1 MTNNMLCAS
10 GPQQTGPRLT
20 GECFVSNYRGT
31 RSAGHWAD
39 RRLLCK
45 FPPGDQDNRRMLCKF
60 PPGDQ
65 AHRKLL
71 CKFISGDL
79 AGMRLL
85 FMLPSGDPA
94 GRRLYKSSAGYWAG
108 KGLLWKFPSGN
119 RAAGMRLL
127 YKLPF
132 GTGLSGD
139 CYICTLP
146 SGDKA
151 GRSLLCKLSSHWCR
165 THKRLDDRPHW
176 QPLVVSLTLNQLVLR
191 P

>member
-1 MTNNMLCAS
+1 MTDNMLCAS

-45 FPPGDQDNRRMLCKF
+45 FPPGDQDDRRMLCKF
-60 PPGDQ
+60 PPGHQ

-85 FMLPSGDPA
+85 FMLCYHQGTQLAGCFINRQQVTGLARGCYESFHQETGLLAGGCSISYHLELGCQGTAIYVRYHQGTRPA
-94 GRRLYKSSAGYWAG
+94 GV
-108 KGLLWKFPSGN
+108 
-119 RAAGMRLL
+119 
-127 YKLPF
+127 
-132 GTGLSGD
+132 
-139 CYICTLP
+139 CYVTYHPIDVGHTNVLMTVP
-146 SGDKA
+146 IG
-151 GRSLLCKLSSHWCR
+151 SL
-165 THKRLDDRPHW
+165 
-176 QPLVVSLTLNQLVLR
+176 
-191 P
+191 